1 MYIEIIVRL
10 FEHIAANIT
19 VQNAGLGFDVGPEGE
34 YNAAFDDV
42 YYKLFVDDSMFLEYE
57 TKSVAVSTNVV
68 FWVLA
73 KYRHDEQKNRRIVE
87 QVSICEATGRL
98 VIHHLK
104 KAAQCRTGFS
114 VAAISGITNTHKFS
128 DDTVGVRYEVRLE
141 SAAPPACE
149 VIEASA
155 IDVCN
160 FLNTLNG

>member
-1 MYIEIIVRL
+1 MYIESIVGL
-10 FEHIAANIT
+10 FEHIASNIT
-19 VQNAGLGFDVGPEGE
+19 VQSAGLGFGVGPEGE

-73 KYRHDEQKNRRIVE
+73 RYRHDDEKDRRIVE
-87 QVSICEATGRL
+87 QVSVCEAIGRL
-98 VIHHLK
+98 VIHYLK
-104 KAAQCRTGFS
+104 QASNCRNGFGL
-114 VAAISGITNTHKFS
+114 AAISGITFTHKFS

-141 SAAPPACE
+141 AAAPPACE
-149 VIEASA
+149 VIAASD

-160 FLNTLNG
+160 FLNSLNG